1 MDNTMK
7 PLVAAVIPL
16 LTALGSRLT
25 TGAWDFSQLSLAITG
40 VATAIVVYVLGRI
53 FPDPDTFLL
62 AWIKAIGAAV
72 TPLLSA
78 LIQSLATG
86 SWSGTEWATAIV
98 GVATAFLMA
107 YVNNTP
113 DT

>member
-1 MDNTMK
+1 MNSMK
-7 PLVAAVIPL
+7 PVVAAVIPL
-16 LTALGSRLT
+16 LTALGSRLA
-25 TGAWDFSQLSLAITG
+25 TGEWNFSQLSLAITG

-53 FPDPDTFLL
+53 FPDPNTGVL

-86 SWSGTEWATAIV
+86 SFSRTEWATAVV
-98 GVATAFLMA
+98 GVATAALMA
-107 YVNNTP
+107 YVQNSQ